1 MILSMSSQAADFL
14 ASALG
19 GFAVGVFFDLFRV
32 LRKALRHKTAVTT
45 AQDGFFWI
53 TSTLLM
59 FYLFLQINDGEMRFY
74 LLLGAMLGTVL
85 YFASLS
91 RPLTKCLLAFFGGLK
106 KGLQSAARCV
116 KMKGEKLKIKRG
128 QKDEKTG

>member
-45 AQDGFFWI
+45 AQDQ
-53 TSTLLM
+53 LLRM
-59 FYLFLQINDGEMRFY
+59 
-74 LLLGAMLGTVL
+74 
-85 YFASLS
+85 
-91 RPLTKCLLAFFGGLK
+91 AFFGLPQ
-106 KGLQSAARCV
+106 LC
-116 KMKGEKLKIKRG
+116 
-128 QKDEKTG
+128 